1 MKKDEMSIKMKKY
14 YAEIIPSNYLLKGMY
29 VARINYKEERI
40 DNKYIVID
48 AGITYYGISADIKS
62 VKVTCY
68 DFIEN
73 KIVTFDGNAC
83 DFIRADVDGNS
94 NDDFCYKYKFT
105 PLSVYKKLRV
115 GDEVVFFNP
124 ENDDSNDTCSN
135 TVFKIIEKQKKE
147 ADYGRYDL
155 LDDTGYV
162 LHKIPSML
170 LAKFDKELYPDHK
183 FKFNCV
189 AGGAGGGLL
198 QMMDK
203 KVEKNEKKHTDFP
216 AEDLLGRLVEFE
228 KPKTPSK
235 LKFSI
240 DIDYSS
246 DYAPIEILF
255 KDDNATSCSRKALM
269 FDVPLD
275 KKIEISNTIK
285 DVFKKIF
292 YNEDEN
298 VKTIKEK

>member
-1 MKKDEMSIKMKKY
+1 
-14 YAEIIPSNYLLKGMY
+14 MY
-29 VARINYKEERI
+29 VARLNYKEERI
-40 DNKYIVID
+40 DNKYIVVETSIV
-48 AGITYYGISADIKS
+48 YYGIRADIKS

-73 KIVTFDGNAC
+73 KIVVFDGNAC

-94 NDDFCYKYKFT
+94 SEDFCYKYNFT
-105 PLSVYKKLRV
+105 PLIVYKKLRT
-115 GDEVVFFNP
+115 GDEVVFVNP
-124 ENDDSNDTCSN
+124 ENADSIETRQNP
-135 TVFKIIEKQKKE
+135 VFKIIKKQKKE

-162 LHKIPSML
+162 LHNVPSML
-170 LAKFDKELYPDHK
+170 LAKFDKELYTDNK

-189 AGGAGGGLL
+189 AGGAGGDLL

-203 KVEKNEKKHTDFP
+203 KVEKNEKKRTVFP

-228 KPKTPSK
+228 NPKTPSK

-240 DIDYSS
+240 DIDYS
-246 DYAPIEILF
+246 DDAPIEILF
-255 KDDNATSCSRKALM
+255 KDDNETSYSRKALM
-269 FDVPLD
+269 CDVPLD
-275 KKIEISNTIK
+275 KKIEISNMIK

-298 VKTIKEK
+298 IKKIKEN

>member
-14 YAEIIPSNYLLKGMY
+14 YADIIPSNYLLKGMY
-29 VARINYKEERI
+29 VARLNYKKERI
-40 DNKYIVID
+40 DNKYIVVDIS
-48 AGITYYGISADIKS
+48 IVYYGISADIKS

-73 KIVTFDGNAC
+73 KIVVFDGIAC
-83 DFIRADVDGNS
+83 DFIRVDVDDNS
-94 NDDFCYKYKFT
+94 NDDFYYNYKFT

-115 GDEVVFFNP
+115 GNEVVFISP
-124 ENDDSNDTCSN
+124 ENIDSIETRQNP
-135 TVFKIIEKQKKE
+135 VFKIVEKQKKE

-162 LHKIPSML
+162 LHNVPSML
-170 LAKFDKELYPDHK
+170 LAKFDEELMPTNH
-183 FKFNCV
+183 KFNCV
-189 AGGAGGGLL
+189 AGGGLL

-203 KVEKNEKKHTDFP
+203 KVEEIEKKSTDVP
-216 AEDLLGRLVEFE
+216 AGPLGRLLKFE

-235 LKFSI
+235 LKFSV
-240 DIDYSS
+240 DIDYS
-246 DYAPIEILF
+246 DDNPIEILF
-255 KDDNATSCSRKALM
+255 KDDNESSYSRKALM
-269 FDVPLD
+269 YNVPLD

-298 VKTIKEK
+298 IKKIKEK